1 MICRW
6 NDNSVV
12 SVISNCIGTNP
23 PSSASRYSAVEKKKI
38 HVPHPKAI
46 KYYNKN
52 MGGTD
57 RLDQNVS
64 CYRSNIRSKKWWWPL
79 FLWGIDVSIQNAWL
93 LHRKS
98 CKSTN
103 VPTLDLLDFRRAIA
117 QVLMTKYA
125 TPRIRSGVVRSVVS
139 GSLEECQV
147 MLEQITVPWNT
158 SSPNSILPRP
168 IAWTRL

>member
-1 MICRW
+1 
-6 NDNSVV
+6 
-12 SVISNCIGTNP
+12 
-23 PSSASRYSAVEKKKI
+23 
-38 HVPHPKAI
+38 
-46 KYYNKN
+46 

-117 QVLMTKYA
+117 QVLMTKNA

-139 GSLEECQV
+139 GRVSSDARTNNSALEHILVQQQKRTRCGQCHSHTITKCQKCGIAIHKKCFA
-147 MLEQITVPWNT
+147 EFH
-158 SSPNSILPRP
+158 SS
-168 IAWTRL
+168 